1 MDTERMFKIKLISLH
16 VTKKD
21 VLTSVKKN

>member
-1 MDTERMFKIKLISLH
+1 MFKIKLISLH